1 MINHDAEHVEGE
13 STTSTV
19 TDTVPAVMVGVASS
33 IILCALI
40 LYTVDIRGR
49 LQTNDEKREVQAEVE
64 AEKSIERDTISGST
78 VSGSSSF
85 VQSLQYEGT
94 DERILPPLVA
104 NDSDIAD
111 IEYPEDLSIS
121 RISTLTQSMMSSH
134 IYSNYSFGVV
144 ESKAGSVSTSSVVT
158 ELSDENRV
166 TQHTALITLMKDEE
180 SPPAPDSPCSSLSS
194 SVNSDD
200 SALLGENLPDAI
212 DPYTPTR
219 FSSPLEYSPSD
230 KGNVEDDDSTRKRV
244 KYTTDTE
251 AQLDHLVAKTPLD
264 DLWIRPSLVRD
275 VTLVPDG
282 IVGRVGLGLQLG
294 SAGPNCYPH
303 VEVVH
308 STSSVAGLVFIGDLI
323 LSIGDTSTVGL
334 SVEET
339 LLLME
344 VCLKL
349 GDTQNRVKMTV
360 CRAPS
365 GSGSFSDGD
374 DKNSF
379 DYGVPDSFTEV

>member
-121 RISTLTQSMMSSH
+121 RISTLTQSMMSSQDR
-134 IYSNYSFGVV
+134 
-144 ESKAGSVSTSSVVT
+144 KSVV
-158 ELSDENRV
+158 
-166 TQHTALITLMKDEE
+166 
-180 SPPAPDSPCSSLSS
+180 
-194 SVNSDD
+194 
-200 SALLGENLPDAI
+200 
-212 DPYTPTR
+212 
-219 FSSPLEYSPSD
+219 
-230 KGNVEDDDSTRKRV
+230 
-244 KYTTDTE
+244 
-251 AQLDHLVAKTPLD
+251 
-264 DLWIRPSLVRD
+264 
-275 VTLVPDG
+275 
-282 IVGRVGLGLQLG
+282 
-294 SAGPNCYPH
+294 
-303 VEVVH
+303 
-308 STSSVAGLVFIGDLI
+308 
-323 LSIGDTSTVGL
+323 
-334 SVEET
+334 
-339 LLLME
+339 
-344 VCLKL
+344 
-349 GDTQNRVKMTV
+349 
-360 CRAPS
+360 
-365 GSGSFSDGD
+365 
-374 DKNSF
+374 
-379 DYGVPDSFTEV
+379 